1 MWCGKCGAE
10 AGGGLSLLRHQISDQ
25 GSVPTS
31 CEFLL
36 YKDEIHCQLQAD
48 LYADHDLVYGE
59 RIHHYFISQ
68 YIYQFPGAAVHT
80 DGQGFCRNF
89 RRYKFGRSDIF
100 R

>member
-1 MWCGKCGAE
+1 M
-10 AGGGLSLLRHQISDQ
+10 RHQISDQ

-48 LYADHDLVYGE
+48 LYADHDPVYGE

-68 YIYQFPGAAVHT
+68 YIYQFPGAAVHAVQQLY
-80 DGQGFCRNF
+80 DGTAGWWYDRLSG
-89 RRYKFGRSDIF
+89 GRWKKS
-100 R
+100 RS